1 MDQHAQEA
9 TTHALYQAIATLGET
24 GLQAAAIYQGT
35 MVVNAVAGIA
45 DVSTG
50 ALVTPDTL
58 FPVFSMSKGVTATI
72 VHRLVER
79 GVLAYDEPL
88 ARWWPAFAA
97 HGKGGISVRH
107 ALSHRTGLQ
116 TFKNLDRSE
125 YPSLDATGRNLE
137 DATPEYAPGASMG
150 YHGMTFG
157 TLLGKVIEGATGKP
171 FAQVLHEEITGPL
184 GIPDLYCGVPDVPA
198 VTNRIAALLP
208 GGIPDSAT
216 GLVGMTD
223 AERAP
228 LAVTAAERGKREFQT
243 GCMPAGGMITNA
255 GSIVRMYGA
264 MREPGLDGVR
274 MLTPETIANATVP
287 YFGADGRHIEW
298 VGRMGLGYVIGGSP
312 HLGCGVVIPSP
323 WPDSFGHT
331 GLGGSLAMY
340 CPSRDLAVALTKNAL
355 MPGRLE
361 CHTWDLVM
369 RAITG
374 ALGLP
379 YEA

>member
-9 TTHALYQAIATLGET
+9 TTHALNKAIATLGET

-184 GIPDLYCGVPDVPA
+184 GIPDLYCGVPDVQPSPTGLLPCCRVA
-198 VTNRIAALLP
+198 SRIAP
-208 GGIPDSAT
+208 PDWW
-216 GLVGMTD
+216 
-223 AERAP
+223 E
-228 LAVTAAERGKREFQT
+228 
-243 GCMPAGGMITNA
+243 
-255 GSIVRMYGA
+255 
-264 MREPGLDGVR
+264 
-274 MLTPETIANATVP
+274 
-287 YFGADGRHIEW
+287 
-298 VGRMGLGYVIGGSP
+298 
-312 HLGCGVVIPSP
+312 
-323 WPDSFGHT
+323 
-331 GLGGSLAMY
+331 
-340 CPSRDLAVALTKNAL
+340 
-355 MPGRLE
+355 
-361 CHTWDLVM
+361 
-369 RAITG
+369 
-374 ALGLP
+374 
-379 YEA
+379 